1 MIADLVAD
9 RAPRPGYNPRR
20 PLEREA
26 RPHGSGDVGVGRWPV
41 QRGRKAGR
49 VGGSRAGQRAERLRR
64 RWDRQVS
71 VSKRACARLA
81 AHDARPWVVLD
92 IQHGRAQHVR
102 AVARQS
108 EVCARDLRLTFV
120 RQPKRIGQEGVSRV
134 LRSVWSTFLAS
145 TTHGVEIALE
155 RPARPAA
162 DGQTGARA
170 RSSPH
175 LSVSTPGGRASSER
189 SSTTPTQRLSTS
201 GQAGGSGW
209 RSTDRSPFEALK

>member
-1 MIADLVAD
+1 M
-9 RAPRPGYNPRR
+9 
-20 PLEREA
+20 
-26 RPHGSGDVGVGRWPV
+26 
-41 QRGRKAGR
+41 
-49 VGGSRAGQRAERLRR
+49 
-64 RWDRQVS
+64 S

-81 AHDARPWVVLD
+81 AHDARPWVVLH
-92 IQHGRAQHVR
+92 IQHGRAHHVR
-102 AVARQS
+102 APPWQS
-108 EVCARDLRLTFV
+108 EVQPRSQREFCARK
-120 RQPKRIGQEGVSRV
+120 PKRIGQEGLARAAQT
-134 LRSVWSTFLAS
+134 LASTFLAS
-145 TTHGVEIALE
+145 TTHDVEIALE
-155 RPARPAA
+155 HPARPAA

>member
-1 MIADLVAD
+1 MAGAEGPEGGEGRRISGRTAGGATPPPVGSTGECQQACLC
-9 RAPRPGYNPRR
+9 PPRR
-20 PLEREA
+20 PRRAPLGGTAHPAWAGAA
-26 RPHGSGDVGVGRWPV
+26 RARSTLAK
-41 QRGRKAGR
+41 RGPTPF
-49 VGGSRAGQRAERLRR
+49 S
-64 RWDRQVS
+64 
-71 VSKRACARLA
+71 AR
-81 AHDARPWVVLD
+81 
-92 IQHGRAQHVR
+92 
-102 AVARQS
+102 
-108 EVCARDLRLTFV
+108 VCARK
-120 RQPKRIGQEGVSRV
+120 PKRIGWYGEARATPSEA
-134 LRSVWSTFLAS
+134 STFLAS
-145 TTHGVEIALE
+145 TTHGVEVALE

>member
-1 MIADLVAD
+1 M
-9 RAPRPGYNPRR
+9 
-20 PLEREA
+20 
-26 RPHGSGDVGVGRWPV
+26 
-41 QRGRKAGR
+41 
-49 VGGSRAGQRAERLRR
+49 RLG
-64 RWDRQVS
+64 
-71 VSKRACARLA
+71 
-81 AHDARPWVVLD
+81 DARSGVALHM
-92 IQHGRAQHVR
+92 QHRRAQHVR
-102 AVARQS
+102 CCAMKQA
-108 EVCARDLRLTFV
+108 CARHLRRTYA
-120 RQPKRIGQEGVSRV
+120 RKPKRTGLDGETRATPSEM
-134 LRSVWSTFLAS
+134 STFLAS

-175 LSVSTPGGRASSER
+175 LSVSTPGGRAPSER

>member
-1 MIADLVAD
+1 MA
-9 RAPRPGYNPRR
+9 
-20 PLEREA
+20 
-26 RPHGSGDVGVGRWPV
+26 
-41 QRGRKAGR
+41 
-49 VGGSRAGQRAERLRR
+49 RR
-64 RWDRQVS
+64 RAS
-71 VSKRACARLA
+71 ARLA

-108 EVCARDLRLTFV
+108 EVQPRSQREFCARK
-120 RQPKRIGQEGVSRV
+120 PKRIGQEGLARAAQT
-134 LRSVWSTFLAS
+134 LASTFLAS
-145 TTHGVEIALE
+145 TTHDVEVALE

>member
-1 MIADLVAD
+1 MAGAEGPEGGEGRRISGRTAGGATPPPVGSTGDGAE
-9 RAPRPGYNPRR
+9 ARPCPPRR
-20 PLEREA
+20 PRRAPLGGTAHPA
-26 RPHGSGDVGVGRWPV
+26 R
-41 QRGRKAGR
+41 AGA
-49 VGGSRAGQRAERLRR
+49 SRAR
-64 RWDRQVS
+64 S
-71 VSKRACARLA
+71 
-81 AHDARPWVVLD
+81 PW
-92 IQHGRAQHVR
+92 
-102 AVARQS
+102 QS
-108 EVCARDLRLTFV
+108 EVQPRSQREFCARK
-120 RQPKRIGQEGVSRV
+120 PKRIGQEGLARAAQT
-134 LRSVWSTFLAS
+134 LASTFLAS
-145 TTHGVEIALE
+145 TTHGVEVALE